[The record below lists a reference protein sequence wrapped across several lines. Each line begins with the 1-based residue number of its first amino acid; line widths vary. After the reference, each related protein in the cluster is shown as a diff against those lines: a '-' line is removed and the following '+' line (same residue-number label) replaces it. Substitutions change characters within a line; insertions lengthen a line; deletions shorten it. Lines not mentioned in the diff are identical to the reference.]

1 VKFGCTYLSKPVEGG
16 DRGWC
21 SMGESLAGC
30 EVVCLWQRCR
40 TCFAGAIA
48 GTSRLDGG
56 MVALRLSGLPFV
68 EEGVLAIYRVENAS
82 RVE

>member
-1 VKFGCTYLSKPVEGG
+1 
-16 DRGWC
+16 
-21 SMGESLAGC
+21 
-30 EVVCLWQRCR
+30 
-40 TCFAGAIA
+40 
-48 GTSRLDGG
+48 